1 MGGGSRRGGGRVRVG
16 WPPMVMCGK
25 MRFGMELKEL
35 REAYG
40 LTGASWRR
48 VATAD
53 FWQDPTA
60 PHLGGQHIGVGT
72 EKEHLQAEG

>member
-1 MGGGSRRGGGRVRVG
+1 MQ
-16 WPPMVMCGK
+16 
-25 MRFGMELKEL
+25 FGMELKEL

-40 LTGASWRR
+40 LTGASGRR